1 MTDER
6 IKELFFNVMDHYC
19 NVDTEKCIDFL
30 KEIGITKQEAKELEF
45 YDFVCESLPETYD

>member
-6 IKELFFNVMDHYC
+6 IKELFFDIMDYYC

-30 KEIGITKQEAKELEF
+30 KEIGVTRQEAKELEF
-45 YDFVCESLPETYD
+45 YDFVYESLPETYD